1 MVLCFGKEFQQL
13 VRGKMDTYGRKGIL
27 KKFHRPVT
35 SKVFVKR
42 ASMLVYM
49 QHYISGIFSR
59 AFVFPICI

>member
-49 QHYISGIFSR
+49 QH
-59 AFVFPICI
+59 